1 MGIPLEILSLLIS
14 IFLNNNI
21 DYEENSAESR
31 DRQELYFKVARYVT
45 MNEVV
50 LYVQSLEF
58 NKDSVD
64 NSIRVWE

>member
-45 MNEVV
+45 MNFIYNHWN
-50 LYVQSLEF
+50 LTKTLLIIQLECG
-58 NKDSVD
+58 NKS
-64 NSIRVWE
+64 